1 MDSENLVQFISIGL
15 ILFAI
20 CTAMVLAV
28 AYGVVDVFIDYYGWL
43 LADF

>member
-1 MDSENLVQFISIGL
+1 MDSENLAQFISIGL

-28 AYGVVDVFIDYYGWL
+28 AYGAVDAFIDYYGWL
-43 LADF
+43 LPGF